1 MKYSGTSMI
10 SAAAAPMPASPVT
23 RLAKVS
29 FIGVPPR
36 VRWRIHVARR
46 FSDDLNPAARDMSRP
61 WA

>member
-10 SAAAAPMPASPVT
+10 SAAAVPMQASPVT

-29 FIGVPPR
+29 FIGVPPKIR
-36 VRWRIHVARR
+36 RWIHVVGP
-46 FSDDLNPAARDMSRP
+46 FSDDLNPAARDMNRP